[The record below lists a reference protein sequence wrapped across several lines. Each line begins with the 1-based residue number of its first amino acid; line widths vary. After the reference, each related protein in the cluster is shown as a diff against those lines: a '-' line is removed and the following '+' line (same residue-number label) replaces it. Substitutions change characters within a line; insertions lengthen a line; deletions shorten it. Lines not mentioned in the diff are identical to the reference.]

1 MLSTSLIRQ
10 ALGKSEIQ
18 NFFTVGLRDTRINLQ
33 EAFCCSFNTSWC
45 ELVRCK
51 AKDTDIK
58 LEHCH
63 IVEILNFIF
72 LNKYLKFVPIKRFL
86 SVSSLYTFLKMM
98 LFQTHIFLH
107 SLFIYDSDT
116 AIVSHLRRAFL
127 RDGCVLHRHV
137 LEAFL

>member
-10 ALGKSEIQ
+10 ALGRSEIQ

-51 AKDTDIK
+51 AKDTDVK

-72 LNKYLKFVPIKRFL
+72 LNKYLKFVPMRFL
-86 SVSSLYTFLKMM
+86 SVYSFIHKSDNDVISTP
-98 LFQTHIFLH
+98 IFLH

-116 AIVSHLRRAFL
+116 AIVSHLR
-127 RDGCVLHRHV
+127 
-137 LEAFL
+137 